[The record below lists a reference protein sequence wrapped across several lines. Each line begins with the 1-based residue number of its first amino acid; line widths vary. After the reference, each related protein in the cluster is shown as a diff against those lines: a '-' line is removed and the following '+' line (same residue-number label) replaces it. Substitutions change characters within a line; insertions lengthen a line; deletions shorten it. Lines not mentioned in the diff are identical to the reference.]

1 MRTIDILYFFRSSVK
16 QINSKVMPSMD
27 LKDKVNFLYRGEPGC
42 NLVNFVP
49 VSHFGVVEGTGHVIK
64 TKNPP

>member
-1 MRTIDILYFFRSSVK
+1 
-16 QINSKVMPSMD
+16 MPSMD